1 MNNLIFKTLLVLS
14 ITALIVACD
23 KLPLAKK
30 GDKYLWLTGHA
41 NYPNGTPNWGQSEV
55 KPTAYFGKYDGS
67 GGLFQD
73 YYGDP
78 IGPIVAVWRV
88 TTYPGVKPEFRDCE
102 AIKPTFQKNLKFN
115 SPEYNEAMEN
125 HGRLYGEY
133 NECRQERHKQRQEA
147 KAYVYYYARSP
158 GNYLP
163 ILPSRPESHALY
175 DINVS
180 FGPIGD
186 VSLSGLNTEQ
196 QATRDQ
202 LSPKPC
208 RRRHRSKTCYRLPGA
223 DSSLYYMVRSIHSAT
238 KDGSGK
244 AASNW
249 QHPEPIRVSP
259 RQWYEIKGISISK
272 EQYESLEERCKQSPF
287 NCYLDTVDGERSG
300 LITATQQQYI
310 KAVAWDIDTDEKAV
324 DALIKKAKNYR
335 HE

>member
-1 MNNLIFKTLLVLS
+1 MNKLIFKTLLVLS

-30 GDKYLWLTGHA
+30 GDKYLWLTSHVG
-41 NYPNGTPNWGQSEV
+41 YPDPEPSWHTGQLDYQ
-55 KPTAYFGKYDGS
+55 AYFGKYQGFGD
-67 GGLFQD
+67 LFQD

-102 AIKPTFQKNLKFN
+102 AIKPKSSVDIGRKYGFD
-115 SPEYNEAMEN
+115 SPEAKHSLDNY
-125 HGRLYGEY
+125 GRLYGEY
-133 NECRQERHKQRQEA
+133 NDCGRANYAKRQEA

-158 GNYLP
+158 NNYLP

-186 VSLSGLNTEQ
+186 VSFSGLNTEQ
-196 QATRDQ
+196 QAIKDQ

-208 RRRHRSKTCYRLPGA
+208 RRRPDSETCYRLTGA
-223 DSSLYYMVRSIHSAT
+223 DSSLYYMVRSIYSAA

-249 QHPEPIRVSP
+249 QHPESLRVSP
-259 RQWYEIKGISISK
+259 QQWHEIKGISISK

-287 NCYLDTVDGERSG
+287 NCYLDTVDGE
-300 LITATQQQYI
+300 LTATQQQYI
-310 KAVAWDIDTDEKAV
+310 KTVAWDIDTDQKAV